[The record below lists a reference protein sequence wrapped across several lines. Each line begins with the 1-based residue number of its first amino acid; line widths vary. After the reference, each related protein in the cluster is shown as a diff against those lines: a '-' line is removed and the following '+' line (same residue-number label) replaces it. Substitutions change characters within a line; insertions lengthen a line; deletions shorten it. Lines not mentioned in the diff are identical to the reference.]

1 MTSFISRYWVLVH
14 WSVFTFLFKYHS
26 ILIAVGQFC
35 IWESWMFK
43 LHSFSRL
50 FRLFRITCFHMN
62 FRINFSILA
71 KRLAGIL
78 IGFVLNLWMY
88 LGNIAILIIKSIQ
101 SKHDLLFLFYC
112 SMHRDWNM
120 NLQGNFCLLIPIKYN
135 WF

>member
-1 MTSFISRYWVLVH
+1 MTSFISRYWVLFH
-14 WSVFTFLFKYHS
+14 WSIFTFLFKYQS

-43 LHSFSRL
+43 LHSVSAL
-50 FRLFRITCFHMN
+50 QDHLN

-78 IGFVLNLWMY
+78 IGFVLNRWMY
-88 LGNIAILIIKSIQ
+88 LGNIAILIIKNIQ